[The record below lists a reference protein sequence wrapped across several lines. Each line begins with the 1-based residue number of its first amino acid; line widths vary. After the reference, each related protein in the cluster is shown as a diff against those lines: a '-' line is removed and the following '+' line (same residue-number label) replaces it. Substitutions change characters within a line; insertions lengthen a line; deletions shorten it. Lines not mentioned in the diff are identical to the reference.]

1 MTPYRASTDP
11 RDVPT
16 RSRLARLAALW
27 FGLRVPV
34 GRRAYVI
41 TGVSL
46 MALKYALDVAVV
58 WAATGNTLG
67 PLSYAVPSGILRQA
81 AFGRDAP
88 PGLLAL
94 LGIMTLPFLWIGI
107 SMSVRRA
114 ADAGLTPWAG
124 MLFLFP
130 ALNYVAMIVFAIL
143 PSKEGHGWE
152 RAHDAPPTSVPMD
165 PGVKAAIYAVLASV
179 AEGIAMTAFAVY
191 GLRSYGGVLFLVTP
205 CVMGATSALLYN
217 RPQRR
222 SLGRTILVAL
232 IGTVATGGALLLFA
246 VEGILCLAMAFPIAA
261 ALACIG
267 AIVGRSICEN
277 RATPRYA
284 AFAFFLVPGAAG
296 AEAIVSQPT
305 LREVVTMTEID
316 APPEAV
322 WPNVIGFSELP
333 APPEWF
339 FRLGIAYPQRARIE
353 GGGVGA
359 VRHCEFSTGPFVEPI
374 TRWEPPSRLSF
385 DVRSQPPSMTEW
397 SFYRSVNAPH
407 LEGYMVSRRGE
418 FRLVRLPH
426 DRTRLEGST
435 WYTLAIYPEPYW
447 VVFSDALLHAIHG
460 RVLAHV
466 KALSE
471 TNYRAGRETPAPA
484 E

>member
-1 MTPYRASTDP
+1 
-11 RDVPT
+11 
-16 RSRLARLAALW
+16 
-27 FGLRVPV
+27 
-34 GRRAYVI
+34 
-41 TGVSL
+41 
-46 MALKYALDVAVV
+46 MALKYALD
-58 WAATGNTLG
+58 AALVRGVTGRTWG
-67 PLSYAVPSGILRQA
+67 PLSYVLPSGILRQEDI
-81 AFGRDAP
+81 GRGAP
-88 PGLLAL
+88 PALLAL
-94 LGIMTLPFLWIGI
+94 LAIMTLPFLWIGV

-114 ADAGLTPWAG
+114 ADAGLSPWTG
-124 MLFLFP
+124 LLFLFP
-130 ALNYVAMIVFAIL
+130 IVNYVAMLVLAIL
-143 PSKEGHGWE
+143 PSREGQGWGQS
-152 RAHDAPPTSVPMD
+152 RDAPPASVPMD

-191 GLRSYGGVLFLVTP
+191 GLGTYGGVLFLVTP

-222 SLGRTILVAL
+222 TLGRTLVVAL
-232 IGTVATGGALLLFA
+232 IGTAATGGALLLFA
-246 VEGILCLAMAFPIAA
+246 VEGVLCLAMAFPIAA

-267 AIVGRSICEN
+267 AIVGRAICEN
-277 RATPRYA
+277 QPTTRYA

-305 LREVVTMTEID
+305 LREVETITEID

-322 WPNVIGFSELP
+322 WPNIVGFSELAP
-333 APPEWF
+333 PPEWF

-353 GGGVGA
+353 GAGVGA

-385 DVRSQPPSMTEW
+385 DVRSQPPSMAEW
-397 SFYRSVNAPH
+397 SPYRNVNAPH

-418 FRLVRLPH
+418 FRLVRLPN

-460 RVLAHV
+460 RVLAHI
-466 KALSE
+466 KDLSE
-471 TNYRAGRETPAPA
+471 SAYRGGAASPNVVPQPEP
-484 E
+484 